1 MQSLY
6 KNGFEHIYDEMYQSF
21 IDYNDE
27 FTFYNKIVEKHQ
39 KKKVLEIGCGSG
51 NLAKRFLDA
60 KTDYTGLDL
69 SQNMIDLCKKR
80 NPNGNFINA
89 DVTNFKLD
97 TTVDIAL
104 ITGRTTSFLLTNN
117 DVSKALKSILNNL
130 NKDGIL
136 CFDFIDASRFLKE
149 IKGGKAIVHQASFNH
164 KNYNR
169 ESFLK
174 ETTQDNFMFSWDA
187 TYYENKINK
196 SNIIAKDVSV
206 VRAFTKNEWQ
216 LLLYL
221 NDFEVLEFI
230 DRKSYFFDTYVVVA
244 KKMS

>member
-6 KNGFEHIYDEMYQSF
+6 KNGFEHIYDAMYQSF
-21 IDYNDE
+21 IDYDDE
-27 FTFYNKIVEKHQ
+27 YSFYTKIIQKHNKEKI
-39 KKKVLEIGCGSG
+39 LEIGCGSG
-51 NLAKRFLDA
+51 NLAKRFIQA
-60 KTDYTGLDL
+60 KTEYLGLDL
-69 SQNMIDLCKKR
+69 SNDMIKLCQKR

-89 DVTNFKLD
+89 DVTNFKLN
-97 TTVDIAL
+97 TTVDMAL
-104 ITGRTTSFLLTNN
+104 ITGRTTSYLLTNT
-117 DVSKALKSILNNL
+117 DVSKALKSIIINL

-149 IKGGKAIVHQASFNH
+149 IKGGKTIVHQASFNH
-164 KNYNR
+164 KNYIR
-169 ESFLK
+169 KSFLK
-174 ETTQDNFMFSWDA
+174 ETIQDNFMFSWDA
-187 TYYENKINK
+187 NYYENKINK
-196 SNIIAKDVSV
+196 SNIIAKDTSV